1 MFNFSSKRNERWN
14 YTNIPVINW
23 VSQEAPYEIKI
34 SLQASFYR
42 DKYLWKV
49 EESKI
54 GQKNLSS
61 GAIWMKASAN
71 PTETSGQEQAF
82 REVPS

>member
-1 MFNFSSKRNERWN
+1 MFNFSSKRHEKWN

-23 VSQEAPYEIKI
+23 VSQEASYEIKI
-34 SLQASFYR
+34 SLQANFYR

-54 GQKNLSS
+54 EQKSLSS

-71 PTETSGQEQAF
+71 PIETSGQE
-82 REVPS
+82 